1 MPTETVNR
9 VTEFRLI
16 ANRTP
21 DKSAGFYLLPH
32 IKTKA
37 TGMNFT
43 QTMPESSKDSD
54 FVIPEKTVA
63 LGEGTLSFSFV
74 EQASSVSAILYKLG
88 DKDSEFYPQAPA
100 ATVSELAFY
109 GSGVELPTA
118 MKGTLYKL
126 SEKQSAFVTQ
136 APSVAM
142 GTVNV
147 DVISLH
153 VASNLQAIL
162 IKASA
167 KTSGFFILPADKQL
181 VDFEIDA
188 ELLLRKMK
196 FLPVLH
202 YGASHQTQELTEGVS
217 KIYYMGLDGISQLS
231 VAKWYPVL
239 LGETTTYSFERYL
252 TLDCVY
258 KGVSEEAYDFRM
270 WADLDKDASIDLYY
284 GFNTTY
290 SAPKGTKSLIATIK
304 IPESREAA
312 VTIPINTPTERLK
325 HPGDKTMYVVT
336 QVAVKPDAV
345 GGLTGT
351 LHIIWKEIM

>member
-9 VTEFRLI
+9 VTEFNLAKKHTQLKDAQFYMLPFFSEKEVRLNLI
-16 ANRTP
+16 NFLREGSKPAEFALIESILISEKQLTSSFVEVSSSSSPILYKVKEKDVDFDAATP
-21 DKSAGFYLLPH
+21 NTTVAQLIGFLSFSEVSTKVQAILYKIKDVPSGFSIGGSGVVLVGIESSVTPLNLASH
-32 IKTKA
+32 TQVILHKVKTKA
-37 TGMNFT
+37 TGFT
-43 QTMPESSKDSD
+43 I
-54 FVIPEKTVA
+54 IPE
-63 LGEGTLSFSFV
+63 
-74 EQASSVSAILYKLG
+74 
-88 DKDSEFYPQAPA
+88 DK
-100 ATVSELAFY
+100 ELT
-109 GSGVELPTA
+109 EL
-118 MKGTLYKL
+118 
-126 SEKQSAFVTQ
+126 
-136 APSVAM
+136 
-142 GTVNV
+142 
-147 DVISLH
+147 
-153 VASNLQAIL
+153 
-162 IKASA
+162 
-167 KTSGFFILPADKQL
+167 
-181 VDFEIDA
+181 EIDA

-196 FLPVLH
+196 FLPMLH

-252 TLDCVY
+252 TLGCVY